1 MSFADVPLGVGW
13 GLVRIPRWSIVLSAG
28 AVSVAL
34 AALVA
39 SVVLVSSEPTP
50 GLSPSPTPSPSPSA
64 PLSETEVALREVMD
78 SERQLEDRTL
88 ALKRLS
94 QSASDAGPIVRI
106 LRQLP
111 GDSPSELQVRAMALT
126 ALERFPRDL
135 AAREYLVV
143 LAFTRTSERSERTL
157 ALDVLASRP
166 DLADCRKPLAV
177 LTKDPEPAVASR
189 ARKLLDRLGP
199 VASPTPR

>member
-1 MSFADVPLGVGW
+1 MRV
-13 GLVRIPRWSIVLSAG
+13 PRWSIVLSAG

-34 AALVA
+34 AGLVA
-39 SVVLVSSEPTP
+39 SVVLVSSEPVPGLEPSPNATP
-50 GLSPSPTPSPSPSA
+50 TPSASLSPSELA
-64 PLSETEVALREVMD
+64 LTEVMNPE
-78 SERQLEDRTL
+78 LELSDRTL

-94 QSASDAGPIVRI
+94 QGADDAGPLVRV
-106 LRQLP
+106 LRGLP

-143 LAFTRTSERSERTL
+143 LAFTRSSERSERTL

-166 DLADCRKPLAV
+166 DLAECRKPLVV
-177 LTKDPEPAVASR
+177 LTKDPEPSVASR
-189 ARKLLDRLGP
+189 AKQLLERIGP
-199 VASPTPR
+199 ASSPTPR

>member
-1 MSFADVPLGVGW
+1 M
-13 GLVRIPRWSIVLSAG
+13 
-28 AVSVAL
+28 AL